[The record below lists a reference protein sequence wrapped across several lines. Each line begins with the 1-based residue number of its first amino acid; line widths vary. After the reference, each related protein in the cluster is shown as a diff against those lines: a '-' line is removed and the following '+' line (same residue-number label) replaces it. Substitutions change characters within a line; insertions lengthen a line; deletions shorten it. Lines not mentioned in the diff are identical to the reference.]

1 MIDSDKII
9 FIVITTELDINKAHQ
24 MARLLLLDKL
34 ISCVSFKKIES
45 HFWWEGE
52 INESQEVQLMIK
64 CIEKNL
70 NKVCDKISEYHSY
83 DVPEII
89 YFPVSANK
97 AYHDWVSSL

>member
-1 MIDSDKII
+1 MPGSDEII
-9 FIVITTELDINKAHQ
+9 FIVITTEVDINKAHK
-24 MARLLLLDKL
+24 MARLLLLEKL

-64 CIEKNL
+64 CMEKNL